1 MLSLSFG
8 TSFNSIESKSFTST
22 RYNMVDSS
30 DFIPLGK
37 SQNWY
42 IDTATCHLSRCV
54 VDKKVLLKKSLHAR
68 FLNDERLR
76 SCLRKEYEMGCLLSK
91 KTTYVPTY
99 HQFVDEEKECSV
111 IMDFVDGQTLD
122 SFVEANSTYFLNSDY
137 LHSFVAQLLDAL
149 LVVHQAQMVHLD
161 LKPTNLLMTSVNHDL
176 RIIDFGLSFC
186 SSFPETEGMTA
197 SFAAPEQK
205 CGCGKVDGR
214 SDIYAI
220 GKILAYIEEREQ
232 SIKQSYRLP
241 EDLRK
246 LKDKSL
252 ESDKDRRWQT
262 ISEMQDFLLAFR
274 KKKLLRKRRI
284 VVMAGALTLCLLAV
298 MGWLSK
304 DGQEKSFSDEDGNV
318 YQVISKLKSTCRLM
332 GRADTC
338 RSANLYVEPNVM
350 YHGKAYAV
358 TEIADSAFLGDKKL
372 ETICLPSTLREI
384 GDCAFRECEHLLLA
398 DIPDSVSRIGKMAF
412 WGCLKLSDVHLPKGI
427 KRLPSSCFSKTA
439 LTRVEIPEGT
449 LSIGY
454 DAFGVCKNLRE
465 VKLPQTLRSIERGV
479 FWRCSSLKS
488 IYIPSEVNQIGQFCL
503 MECDSLHDVYNASM
517 TPQRTVRLFGKNIK
531 KVTLHVPEKA
541 IDVYRQATG
550 WKEAKKIVS
559 F

>member
-1 MLSLSFG
+1 
-8 TSFNSIESKSFTST
+8 
-22 RYNMVDSS
+22 MVDSS

-68 FLNDERLR
+68 FLKDERLR

-91 KTTYVPTY
+91 KTVYVPTY

-122 SFVEANSTYFLNSDY
+122 SFVETNSTYFLNSDY

-149 LVVHQAQMVHLD
+149 RVIHQAQMVHLD
-161 LKPTNLLMTSVNHDL
+161 LKPKNLLITSVNHDL

-197 SFAAPEQK
+197 SFAAPEQRN
-205 CGCGKVDGR
+205 GCGKVDAR
-214 SDIYAI
+214 SDIYAV

-232 SIKQSYRLP
+232 IAKKTYHLP
-241 EDLRK
+241 DDLRK
-246 LKDKSL
+246 LRDKCL
-252 ESDKDRRWQT
+252 EDSKERRWQT
-262 ISEMQDFLLAFR
+262 VSEMQGFLLDTRR
-274 KKKLLRKRRI
+274 KQHLRKRGF
-284 VVMAGALTLCLLAV
+284 VVVGVLMLCFLAAF
-298 MGWLSK
+298 GWLS
-304 DGQEKSFSDEDGNV
+304 GTKSTRTFADEVGNA
-318 YQVISKLKSTCRLM
+318 YQVISEQQSTCRLM

-338 RSANLYVEPNVM
+338 RSTNLYVEPNVLF
-350 YHGKAYAV
+350 HGKTYTV

-398 DIPDSVSRIGKMAF
+398 DIPDSVSRVGKMAF

-488 IYIPSEVNQIGQFCL
+488 IYIPSRVNQIGQFCL
-503 MECDSLHDVYNASM
+503 MECDSLRDVYNASM
-517 TPQRTVRLFGKNIK
+517 TPQRTVRLFGENIK